1 MGHCHLI
8 SVRLEGRK
16 KTRRTCDEDEAAI
29 EGEEGSDAVEEVLEV
44 DLILEEGRGA
54 VGAAELHEPAG
65 KIHAHLLVPEPT
77 NKHYYNYYNNYTT
90 RGGLDWIGR
99 RRRNEWE
106 QGLGKEIQPLRGIYS
121 LEVLERELLLAGVED
136 VPEVLD
142 PHRRRRRRSPEPE
155 PEKKKKKTGS
165 LTGNRN
171 CGTGGF
177 RIFFVPS
184 LIWRN
189 HSQTRLQSNTLF
201 TR

>member
-1 MGHCHLI
+1 
-8 SVRLEGRK
+8 
-16 KTRRTCDEDEAAI
+16 
-29 EGEEGSDAVEEVLEV
+29 
-44 DLILEEGRGA
+44 
-54 VGAAELHEPAG
+54 
-65 KIHAHLLVPEPT
+65 
-77 NKHYYNYYNNYTT
+77 
-90 RGGLDWIGR
+90 
-99 RRRNEWE
+99 
-106 QGLGKEIQPLRGIYS
+106 
-121 LEVLERELLLAGVED
+121 VLERELLLAGVED